1 MGMMEDSG
9 LCLLCDEEPFVLS
22 PTPPPARA
30 SPSSSPPPSM
40 VTSAAVEDRDVILHD
55 LLRREHRYLPC
66 HGYSHQ
72 LHRSSYLPA
81 ARTRAIQYIILVCN
95 RLNLATGTAFNAV
108 NYLDRFISMNCT
120 VRWEDWM
127 MELLS
132 VACLSIAS
140 KMDEVSIPSLHD
152 LQMEELGHSFEA
164 RTIQQMELT
173 VLKTLDWRLACITA
187 YTYVEVF
194 TWGLSHVHSPYIP
207 RMIDLLLCALV
218 GTRTS
223 HASRTIITVSAETVR
238 LINLTMFW
246 LVMGIPWP
254 DSRFLRFHQ
263 STVAASALQTLA
275 GSEAAFS
282 LLALPNPVPNM
293 SEVNECQE
301 MMDDLLRRTQFRK
314 QTPTEENGVIP

>member
-1 MGMMEDSG
+1 MMEDSG
-9 LCLLCDEEPFVLS
+9 LCLFCDEEPFVLS

-30 SPSSSPPPSM
+30 SM
-40 VTSAAVEDRDVILHD
+40 VSSAAVEDRDDILRD

-66 HGYSHQ
+66 HDYSHQ

-81 ARTRAIQYIILVCN
+81 ARTRAMQYIILVCN
-95 RLNLATGTAFNAV
+95 RLDLATGTAFNAV

-140 KMDEVSIPSLHD
+140 KMDEVSMPSLHD

-173 VLKTLDWRLACITA
+173 VLKTLDWRLACITP

-194 TWGLSHVHSPYIP
+194 TWGSSHVHSPYIP
-207 RMIDLLLCALV
+207 RTIELLLCALV
-218 GTRTS
+218 
-223 HASRTIITVSAETVR
+223 
-238 LINLTMFW
+238 
-246 LVMGIPWP
+246 
-254 DSRFLRFHQ
+254 DSRFLRFHP
-263 STVAASALQTLA
+263 STVAASALQALA

-282 LLALPNPVPNM
+282 LLALPNPVQNM
-293 SEVNECQE
+293 VRSLS
-301 MMDDLLRRTQFRK
+301 LLPPRYRNLSQ
-314 QTPTEENGVIP
+314 NSLIYYY